1 MEAIRNVEGSRFP
14 VLTPNLKVSIFWQR
28 NIVINSSRICVEEI
42 ISYFAF
48 FQGFEAAVAS
58 GAKEVAIF
66 ASASE
71 SFSKS
76 NINCSIEDS
85 LTRYSE
91 VTLAAKKVSIPVRG
105 YIFQLQL
112 TNIFRRNFFFVALVL
127 LVFKYQVSEGIKT

>member
-1 MEAIRNVEGSRFP
+1 M
-14 VLTPNLKVSIFWQR
+14 
-28 NIVINSSRICVEEI
+28 
-42 ISYFAF
+42 
-48 FQGFEAAVAS
+48 
-58 GAKEVAIF
+58 AIF

-105 YIFQLQL
+105 YISQL
-112 TNIFRRNFFFVALVL
+112 
-127 LVFKYQVSEGIKT
+127 